1 MTERLLTFLVAG
13 ITVLAVTAC
22 SGDEESGGPGGHE
35 GTSPSA
41 TPTQGGEEDTAAE
54 EPGGDVEVLEFE
66 ISDGQVRPPV
76 SRVPVEHGASVR
88 IEVTSDQPDSVHL
101 HGYDLEVAVGP
112 GEDGVLE
119 FDADQAGR
127 FELETHDTGL
137 VLAQLLV
144 R

>member
-1 MTERLLTFLVAG
+1 MTERLLAFVVAG
-13 ITVLAVTAC
+13 TAVLAVAAC
-22 SGDEESGGPGGHE
+22 SGDDDAGGRDGAE
-35 GTSPSA
+35 DASPSA
-41 TPTQGGEEDTAAE
+41 TVTRGGDEETTAQ
-54 EPGGDVEVLEFE
+54 EPGGDGELLEFE
-66 ISDGQVRPPV
+66 ISDGQVRPSV
-76 SRVPVEHGASVR
+76 SRVSVEHGASVR

-101 HGYDLEVAVGP
+101 HGYDLETAVGP
-112 GEDGVLE
+112 DEDGVLE